1 MTLEMHLLESY
12 EEGREDGLEQGLE
25 RGKEQGLEEGLER
38 GQGEG
43 RAEVAE
49 RMLRAGKYSTD
60 EIVFCTTL
68 TREQVETLQKRL

>member
-12 EEGREDGLEQGLE
+12 
-25 RGKEQGLEEGLER
+25 EEGLER